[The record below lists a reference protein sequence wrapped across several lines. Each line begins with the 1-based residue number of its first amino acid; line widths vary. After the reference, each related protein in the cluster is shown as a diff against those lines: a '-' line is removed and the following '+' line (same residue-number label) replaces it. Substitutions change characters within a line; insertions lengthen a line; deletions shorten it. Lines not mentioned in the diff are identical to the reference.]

1 MTFKPGDRVRL
12 TKRYQTSVPSSPCP
26 LQVGDEGVVIEIY
39 KSERTSKTW
48 AMVRWDRHDAEMHN
62 CKGRCPNGHGWNV
75 PPDIIELASAQP
87 TVWTTLERA
96 IREAEHVIESR

>member
-26 LQVGDEGVVIEIY
+26 LQVGDEGVVIEIH
-39 KSERTSKTW
+39 KSKNTSKTW
-48 AMVRWDRHDAEMHN
+48 VMVRWDRRDAEMHN
-62 CKGRCPNGHGWNV
+62 CDYKCPSGHGWNV
-75 PPDIIELASAQP
+75 PRDIIELVADS

-96 IREAEHVIESR
+96 IKEAEHVIESR